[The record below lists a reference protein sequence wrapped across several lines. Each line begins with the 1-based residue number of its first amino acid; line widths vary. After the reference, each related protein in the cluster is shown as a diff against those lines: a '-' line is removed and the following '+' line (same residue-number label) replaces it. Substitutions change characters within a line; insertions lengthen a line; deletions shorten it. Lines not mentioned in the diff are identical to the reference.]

1 MAGPVTETKNDLHKF
16 CFTNRVAN
24 IWNSRKLERRSQC
37 EVAKMCNFSAVFTKE
52 TDQTFDEIPAVDIN
66 YSVDI
71 EGGPKFKS
79 RSRDPGSVPI

>member
-1 MAGPVTETKNDLHKF
+1 
-16 CFTNRVAN
+16 
-24 IWNSRKLERRSQC
+24 
-37 EVAKMCNFSAVFTKE
+37 MCNFSAVFTKE